1 MLTHANSENVNIQV
15 LFQDLKEATENRRE
29 VEKNQEVQSDVV
41 IEVPVVAEIQ
51 VLVQIETE
59 VGTKVLVKVETRV
72 PDERIEVLARREAL
86 EGVGT
91 GAPVVG
97 TVAPEEVG
105 TEVLKEVGIEVLG
118 EGEEVQEE
126 VGIGAPAVVREE
138 VGIEAPVVA
147 PEEVGIEV
155 LAVVQGEVVEA
166 PEDRVLKEASHRIVF
181 EKDETVEEAEMMK
194 GRKYI

>member
-51 VLVQIETE
+51 VLVQIET
-59 VGTKVLVKVETRV
+59 KVETRV